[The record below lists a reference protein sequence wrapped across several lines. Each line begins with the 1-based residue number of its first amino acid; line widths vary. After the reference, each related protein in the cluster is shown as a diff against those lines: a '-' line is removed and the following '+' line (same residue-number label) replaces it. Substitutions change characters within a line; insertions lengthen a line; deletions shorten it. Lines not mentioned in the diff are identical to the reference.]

1 MGAPDA
7 KRAPTVSTPDLQ
19 SSGGRTRTPN
29 KWTRTT
35 RVTNYTTPEGRV
47 NVTGWERGGTKP
59 HRGAQSGSAPS
70 SQPAVIDDAANC
82 DGTGFAH
89 VITEG

>member
-1 MGAPDA
+1 
-7 KRAPTVSTPDLQ
+7 
-19 SSGGRTRTPN
+19 
-29 KWTRTT
+29 
-35 RVTNYTTPEGRV
+35 V